1 MWVGPMGQ
9 WHSSLMST
17 LSLSLPHLCRWLIYL
32 MSLFQ
37 IDHAASWNFTI
48 TRLWLKPLRGQLVD
62 ISFSYLKTST
72 FLVIPYQLWQL
83 PQHEWKLYFSVNVFI
98 ALQLIGNTIITR
110 WICCSVRPTVV
121 NHATCQLTLI
131 NRFIKHNYSWIAMY
145 G

>member
-1 MWVGPMGQ
+1 MWVGPLGQ

-48 TRLWLKPLRGQLVD
+48 IRLWLKHLPGQLVD
-62 ISFSYLKTST
+62 ISFRCLKTST
-72 FLVIPYQLWQL
+72 FLVVPYQRWQL
-83 PQHEWKLYFSVNVFI
+83 PQHEWKLYFSVNVFSF
-98 ALQLIGNTIITR
+98 AANWEHNNQ
-110 WICCSVRPTVV
+110 WICCSVRLKVVV
-121 NHATCQLTLI
+121 NHATRQLTSI